1 MLFRFKIRK
10 YLSSYTVGNRQHMEL
25 KMFLNTKLIDKKH
38 MNINMKTSLILLAA
52 TLASTAPQ
60 FTQAQKFYKWVDGS
74 GSTHY
79 TTTPPPRNAKKLGNV
94 STYNDTPSSRN
105 LTPPSPASNSQENS
119 QAANNANQAA
129 KEAADAAANQTLPK
143 VPPSSNSAPSQSNER
158 ITLPQVGE
166 DPTRGQEQ
174 ILNTGRNLL

>member
-1 MLFRFKIRK
+1 
-10 YLSSYTVGNRQHMEL
+10 
-25 KMFLNTKLIDKKH
+25 MFLNTNFLIAKKH
-38 MNINMKTSLILLAA
+38 MNIKMKISLIILAA
-52 TLASTAPQ
+52 TLASTTPQ
-60 FTQAQKFYKWVDGS
+60 IAQAQKFYKWVDAS

-79 TTTPPPRNAKKLGNV
+79 TTTPPPKNAKKLGNIN
-94 STYNDTPSSRN
+94 TYNDTPSGRN
-105 LTPPSPASNSQENS
+105 HMPPPQTNNAQENT
-119 QAANNANQAA
+119 QVANNANQTT
-129 KEAADAAANQTLPK
+129 KEAEAAADAAANQTLPK

>member
-10 YLSSYTVGNRQHMEL
+10 YLSSYIVDNRQRMEL

-38 MNINMKTSLILLAA
+38 MNIKMKISLILLAT

-60 FTQAQKFYKWVDGS
+60 IAQAQKFYKWVDAS

-79 TTTPPPRNAKKLGNV
+79 TTTPPPKNAKKLGNIN
-94 STYNDTPSSRN
+94 TYNDTPSGRN
-105 LTPPSPASNSQENS
+105 LSPPSPASNSQENS

-129 KEAADAAANQTLPK
+129 KEAADAAANQTPPK

-174 ILNTGRNLL
+174 ILNTGRNML